1 MNYRDPAPWPHG
13 WLRAD
18 WGAPARVRTLVTTRS
33 GGASRPP
40 HDAMNLGSRC
50 GDDPDAVAANRAQ
63 LRALLPGEPVWMKQV
78 HGTRVVDA
86 DAAGAGEPGPGRGPE
101 PEADAAVARS
111 PGTVCAVL
119 AADCLPVFL
128 CDEAGTVV
136 AVAHA
141 GWRGLAG
148 GVLENTV
155 RAMDAGQRRLLA
167 WIGPGIAGAAYEV
180 GAEVREAFVANEAA
194 DADAFQPTRPGH
206 WLADLPLLARRRLAR
221 LGVADAGGGTLCTHA
236 DARRFYSFRRDGATG
251 RFASLIWIQ
260 PS

>member
-1 MNYRDPAPWPHG
+1 MTGRDTAPWPHG

-18 WGAPARVRTLVTTRS
+18 WPAPARVRTLVTTRA
-33 GGASRPP
+33 GGGSRAP

-50 GDDPDAVAANRAQ
+50 GDDPAAVADNRAL
-63 LRALLPGEPVWMKQV
+63 LRALLPADPVWMKQV
-78 HGTRVVDA
+78 HGTRVVEA
-86 DAAGAGEPGPGRGPE
+86 DAGKGDE
-101 PEADAAVARS
+101 PEADAAVARA

-119 AADCLPVFL
+119 TADCLPVFL
-128 CDEAGTVV
+128 CDESGSVV
-136 AVAHA
+136 ALAHA

-155 RAMDAGQRRLLA
+155 RAMGEAPERLMA
-167 WIGPGIAGAAYEV
+167 WIGPGIAAPAYEV
-180 GAEVREAFVANEAA
+180 GAEVRDAFVADDAA
-194 DADAFQPTRPGH
+194 DAGAFHPTRPGH

-221 LGVADAGGGTLCTHA
+221 VGVARAGGGTLCTHA

-251 RFASLIWIQ
+251 RFASLIWIH